1 MPIDMKDDSIHS
13 ICLDLGIEIDLSS
26 KLLLIPSVTIF
37 PLDQIYR
44 FSEAA
49 REFDVLV
56 VYETMSIDG
65 HRVKHTYV
73 WEIEKDK
80 SKPMGLKI
88 IRNLLLGS
96 SINVW
101 ILKGNGGYSYSS
113 LVFSDKKFVIINKVF
128 SPNYIFKKNVYH
140 GYLNLYSIGTEL
152 FNTLYYVSLFYTDM
166 NEEYASS
173 SSRSKKVRTYM
184 LSPREFIYRSLIET
198 TKILGQTL
206 KRSSNEKNYTLTDKL
221 EQFISTHYSKV
232 LIKYGD
238 ALLSEKELEK
248 LEDYIRLLSE
258 TGDYKFG
265 DKRLYELSS
274 LKHILKE
281 KINYLRNSYNSKL
294 LSKRILI
301 ILLQQFL
308 RKAPDP
314 ISSIARDKGYQ
325 RKLDNIINIFRGM
338 KKCEGIIE
346 LIYDSITDIWGV
358 NSIIIDIWI
367 LNTIKDASEF
377 YKSLKEKLKNSLND
391 RKYIGEIKVLNEFD
405 DHVEFGN
412 ELNAVCKYDLI
423 VLLVMFDYG
432 KKPLLDKILCINRSS
447 EKCLSKAIERCNKDW
462 LRNII
467 VLSIPEIVYTHSVK
481 FIEKIMDSKERNIAK
496 AVDVREFDPCT
507 AGFKAYI
514 DIFDLLRLRGYSH
527 A

>member
-1 MPIDMKDDSIHS
+1 MSKDGYDNTNNTNIH
-13 ICLDLGIEIDLSS
+13 LDLGVEISPSS
-26 KLLLIPSVTIF
+26 KLLLIPSATIF

-56 VYETMSIDG
+56 VYETKSIDG
-65 HRVKHTYV
+65 KRVKHIYV
-73 WEIEKDK
+73 WEIEKSK
-80 SKPMGLKI
+80 SRPPGLKI
-88 IRNLLLGS
+88 IKNILLDS
-96 SINVW
+96 PTNIW
-101 ILKGNGGYSYSS
+101 ILKGSRGYSYGS
-113 LVFSDKKFVIINKVF
+113 LVFSDKEFDIIDKVF
-128 SPNYIFKKNVYH
+128 RPNNIFKENVYH

-152 FNTLYYVSLFYTDM
+152 FNTLYYASLFYTDM
-166 NEEYASS
+166 NEEYVGS
-173 SSRSKKVRTYM
+173 SSRSKKVRTHM
-184 LSPREFIYRSLIET
+184 LNPREFVYKSLIET
-198 TKILGQTL
+198 SKILGQTV
-206 KRSSNEKNYTLTDKL
+206 KRSSNEKNYTLSDKL

-232 LIKYGD
+232 LMKYCD
-238 ALLSEKELEK
+238 ALLSEKELGK
-248 LEDYIRLLSE
+248 LEDYIRLLFE
-258 TGDYKFG
+258 TGDYKLG

-274 LKHILKE
+274 LKPILKE
-281 KINYLRNSYNSKL
+281 KINYLRNSYNTKL

-301 ILLQQFL
+301 ILLQQVI

-325 RKLDNIINIFRGM
+325 RKLNNIINILRGM
-338 KKCEGIIE
+338 KKCEGIIK
-346 LIYDSITDIWGV
+346 LLYDSIIDIWDI
-358 NSIIIDIWI
+358 NSITIDIWI

-377 YKSLKEKLKNSLND
+377 YKSLKEKLTNSLND
-391 RKYIGEIKVLNEFD
+391 KKYIGEIKALNEFD
-405 DHVEFGN
+405 GHGEFSN
-412 ELNAVCKYDLI
+412 ELNTVCKYDLI

-432 KKPLLDKILCINRSS
+432 KKPLLDKILCIDRSG
-447 EKCLSKAIERCNKDW
+447 EKCLSKVVEKCDKDW

-481 FIEKIMDSKERNIAK
+481 FIENIMDSKRNIAK
-496 AVDVREFDPCT
+496 AVNVREFDPCT